1 MRKLRGSGLYTVDYA
16 EEGEE
21 DLRAANPALPEI
33 TGRQRE
39 SKVIIIY
46 DIVLEQLVIEE
57 GYQKTREKFT
67 VKRY

>member
-21 DLRAANPALPEI
+21 DLRAAHPALPEI

-39 SKVIIIY
+39 SKRIIIY
-46 DIVLEQLVIEE
+46 DIVLEQLVIE
-57 GYQKTREKFT
+57 
-67 VKRY
+67 